1 MKTLKESLL
10 SDIEDTLNAGDVTA
24 DEMCKLN
31 YRLQYFNTHSSNAI
45 RGGRSK
51 LVEKYF
57 GKKLE
62 PIEASLYVPFARDS
76 KLARKGTKK
85 YSKSSEWFEAIIL
98 NTKYDDP
105 IDDVLTRTMKY
116 PYKPIND
123 KIEYEFNSRLL
134 PEYKKLYEEGNPV
147 IRTFTRLYSSPHR
160 TYITVT
166 VYLTSNVLSV
176 DMDADYGKIC
186 EIEFLYYDKDKKSV

>member
-1 MKTLKESLL
+1 MKSLRESLL

-31 YRLQYFNTHSSNAI
+31 YRLQYFNTHSSKAI

-62 PIEASLYVPFARDS
+62 PIEASLYVPYARDS
-76 KLARKGTKK
+76 KLARKGTRK
-85 YSKSSEWFEAIIL
+85 YNKSAEWFEAIIL

-105 IDDVLTRTMKY
+105 IDDIITRTTIC
-116 PYKPIND
+116 PYKPIDD
-123 KIEYEFNSRLL
+123 KLEYEFNSRLL
-134 PEYKKLYEEGNPV
+134 PEYRKLYEDGNPV
-147 IRTFTRLYSSPHR
+147 IRTYTRWMHKPHR
-160 TYITVT
+160 TYVIVT

-186 EIEFLYYDKDKKSV
+186 EIEFIYYEDDKKSV

>member
-1 MKTLKESLL
+1 MKSLRESLL
-10 SDIEDTLNAGDVTA
+10 SDIEDTLSAGDATA

-31 YRLQYFNTHSSNAI
+31 YRLHYFNTHSSKAI

-76 KLARKGTKK
+76 KLARKGTRK
-85 YSKSSEWFEAIIL
+85 YNKSAEWFEAIIL
-98 NTKYDDP
+98 NTKYDEP
-105 IDDVLTRTMKY
+105 IDNVLKQRLNS
-116 PYKPIND
+116 PYKIIDD
-123 KIEYEFNSRLL
+123 KLEYEFNSRLL
-134 PEYKKLYEEGNPV
+134 PEYKKIYEDGDPI
-147 IRTFTRLYSSPHR
+147 IRTHTRWMRRPGSNRL
-160 TYITVT
+160 IIDIW
-166 VYLTSNVLSV
+166 LTSNVLKA

-186 EIEFLYYDKDKKSV
+186 EIEFIYYEDDKKSI

>member
-1 MKTLKESLL
+1 MKSLRESLL
-10 SDIEDTLNAGDVTA
+10 SDIEDTLSTGDVTV

-31 YRLQYFNTHSSNAI
+31 YRLTYYDTHSSKAI

-62 PIEASLYVPFARDS
+62 PIEASLYIPFVKDS
-76 KLARKGTKK
+76 KLARKGIRKCN
-85 YSKSSEWFEAIIL
+85 KSTEWFEAIIL
-98 NTKYDDP
+98 NAKYDKP
-105 IDDVLTRTMKY
+105 IDNVLKDRMY
-116 PYKPIND
+116 SPYKPIDD
-123 KIEYEFNSRLL
+123 KLEYEFNSRLL
-134 PEYKKLYEEGNPV
+134 PEYKKLYEDGTPL
-147 IRTFTRLYSSPHR
+147 IRTYTRWMHKPHR
-160 TYITVT
+160 TYVIVT
-166 VYLTSNVLSV
+166 VYLTSDVLKA

>member
-10 SDIEDTLNAGDVTA
+10 SDIEDTLNAGDVTV

-31 YRLQYFNTHSSNAI
+31 YRLYYFNTHSSKAI

-62 PIEASLYVPFARDS
+62 PIEVSLNVPFARDS
-76 KLARKGTKK
+76 KLARKGTRK
-85 YSKSSEWFEAIIL
+85 YNKSAEWFEAIIL
-98 NTKYDDP
+98 NTKYDKP
-105 IDDVLTRTMKY
+105 VDDVLIHTPTY
-116 PYKPIND
+116 PYKIIDD
-123 KIEYEFNSRLL
+123 KLEYEFNSRLL
-134 PEYKKLYEEGNPV
+134 PEYKKLYEEGKPV
-147 IRTFTRLYSSPHR
+147 IRTYTRWMHKPHR
-160 TYITVT
+160 TYVIVT
-166 VYLTSNVLSV
+166 VFLTSDVLKV

-186 EIEFLYYDKDKKSV
+186 EIEFLYYDKDKKSI

>member
-1 MKTLKESLL
+1 MKSLRESLL
-10 SDIEDTLNAGDVTA
+10 SNIEDTLNAGDVTA

-31 YRLQYFNTHSSNAI
+31 YRLYYFNTHNAKAI

-62 PIEASLYVPFARDS
+62 PIEASLYVPLARDS

-85 YSKSSEWFEAIIL
+85 YNKSAEWFKAIIL

-105 IDDVLTRTMKY
+105 IDDVLTRTMIY
-116 PYKPIND
+116 PYKPIDD
-123 KIEYEFNSRLL
+123 KLEYEFNSRLL
-134 PEYKKLYEEGNPV
+134 PEYKKLYEEGSPV
-147 IRTFTRLYSSPHR
+147 IRTYTRWIHR
-160 TYITVT
+160 PNKTEVIVT
-166 VYLTSNVLSV
+166 VSLTSNVLKV

-186 EIEFLYYDKDKKSV
+186 EIEFIYYDKDKKSV